1 MESLYFVLQIQ
12 HPLAILVLDSYLKK
26 WRKNSKII
34 L

>member
-12 HPLAILVLDSYLKK
+12 HPLAISVLDNYLKK

>member
-12 HPLAILVLDSYLKK
+12 HPLAISVSDNYFKK
-26 WRKNSKII
+26 MKKK